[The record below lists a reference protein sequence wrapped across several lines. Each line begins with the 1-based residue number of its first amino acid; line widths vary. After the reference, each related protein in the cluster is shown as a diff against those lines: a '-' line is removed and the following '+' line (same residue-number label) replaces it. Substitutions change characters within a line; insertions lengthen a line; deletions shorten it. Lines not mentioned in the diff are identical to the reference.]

1 MDLTDV
7 IRTTNACRY
16 YKPDP
21 VPDDALLRVLDAA
34 RWGPTGSNKQPIAF
48 IAVRDAGK
56 RRALHDLYQPLWD
69 AIVPRYRSGEA
80 QAGFKPGFIDHVDHF
95 ARHLADVPVLVVVA
109 CDMTQVTAL
118 DANLGR
124 LPLTAGSSVYP
135 AVQNLLLAARNEGLG
150 TTLTTILAMA
160 EKDVQAV
167 LGMPAHMACA
177 AMITLGWPAKPFP
190 RRLRRKPL
198 TELVHL
204 DGWGQAFPGA
214 EAF

>member
-16 YKPDP
+16 YTPDP

-48 IAVRDAGK
+48 IAVKDAGK

-135 AVQNLLLAARNEGLG
+135 AVQNLLLARHAQG
-150 TTLTTILAMA
+150 
-160 EKDVQAV
+160 
-167 LGMPAHMACA
+167 
-177 AMITLGWPAKPFP
+177 
-190 RRLRRKPL
+190 LRRIGYGHAKFL
-198 TELVHL
+198 QLVLHNTARMGGLFHFHL
-204 DGWGQAFPGA
+204 LEHLSDSRRDRRRTPCRPQT
-214 EAF
+214 